1 MSQFYIRA
9 VNEFDDNGKALFWN
23 NEFGWV
29 NQSEAEIFSSEEM
42 IEFDLPIGGVWQKLF
57 N

>member
-9 VNEFDDNGKALFWN
+9 IDEFDDNGKALFWN

-42 IEFDLPIGGVWQKLF
+42 IEFDLPMGGVWQKLF